1 MASMKWHTLITL
13 VITME
18 LYIDTLALV
27 DLNYINERLIP
38 TKYFETSTVVR
49 L

>member
-27 DLNYINERLIP
+27 DPEVDLNYINERLIP
-38 TKYFETSTVVR
+38 SIHLF
-49 L
+49 